1 MFQHGNSA
9 LHEASWRGYSRTVAA
24 LAKALGTQRAPLHAR
39 NLAGF
44 APLHLACQNG
54 HNQSCRELL
63 LAGCN
68 PDLQNNVSN
77 RPTLLPSFL
86 PSFLSLPCNSPLS
99 FFFFCFL
106 VSCFAQP
113 PPFKPFIL
121 TVVINTIAFTVDA
134 LLLRLVSRFQRY
146 NTLRWER
153 KSWKRFSTNFQY
165 GDTPLHTSARY
176 GHAGVTRILISALCR
191 VSDQNKVRFENLMDC
206 INLKPSRVSRIS
218 PQIHLI

>member
-1 MFQHGNSA
+1 MEIQLCTRH
-9 LHEASWRGYSRTVAA
+9 RGEDTAGPWQPWPRHWGPNVHPCTRGISLDSRRSTSPA
-24 LAKALGTQRAPLHAR
+24 
-39 NLAGF
+39 
-44 APLHLACQNG
+44 
-54 HNQSCRELL
+54 
-63 LAGCN
+63 
-68 PDLQNNVSN
+68 NVSN

-153 KSWKRFSTNFQY
+153 KSRKRFSTNFQY

>member
-1 MFQHGNSA
+1 MIDRYHLRATFVLRSTSSIDRRVFQHGNSA

-77 RPTLLPSFL
+77 SFDL
-86 PSFLSLPCNSPLS
+86 FPLFPLRLA
-99 FFFFCFL
+99 FFR
-106 VSCFAQP
+106 
-113 PPFKPFIL
+113 
-121 TVVINTIAFTVDA
+121 TY
-134 LLLRLVSRFQRY
+134 LLLSASRSLLTLTRLQIRSMR
-146 NTLRWER
+146 LR
-153 KSWKRFSTNFQY
+153 
-165 GDTPLHTSARY
+165 
-176 GHAGVTRILISALCR
+176 R
-191 VSDQNKVRFENLMDC
+191 VSFRACTK
-206 INLKPSRVSRIS
+206 INRRGG
-218 PQIHLI
+218 

>member
-1 MFQHGNSA
+1 MIDRYHLRATFVLRSTSSIDRCVFQHGNSA

-77 RPTLLPSFL
+77 SFDLFPLSPLRRFL
-86 PSFLSLPCNSPLS
+86 PY
-99 FFFFCFL
+99 
-106 VSCFAQP
+106 VP
-113 PPFKPFIL
+113 PPFGLSKFVNFNAPS
-121 TVVINTIAFTVDA
+121 NTLDA
-134 LLLRLVSRFQRY
+134 LSSCFVSRV
-146 NTLRWER
+146 
-153 KSWKRFSTNFQY
+153 Y
-165 GDTPLHTSARY
+165 G
-176 GHAGVTRILISALCR
+176 
-191 VSDQNKVRFENLMDC
+191 N
-206 INLKPSRVSRIS
+206 
-218 PQIHLI
+218 